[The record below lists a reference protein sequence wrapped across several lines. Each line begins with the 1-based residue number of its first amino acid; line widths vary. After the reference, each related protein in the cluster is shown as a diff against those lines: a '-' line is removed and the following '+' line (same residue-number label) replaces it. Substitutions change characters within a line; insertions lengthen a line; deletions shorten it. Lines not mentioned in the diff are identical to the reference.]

1 MADAAFFEERFE
13 FCVRCVTS
21 LDLPQGS
28 HLPVSFLKPSAISY
42 PLLGFFVNNIFRGFL
57 IFCCFFETCA
67 VSFSLDQSKVVFG
80 RGSSM
85 VYSLGEKIKELR
97 TKQGLSQ
104 EELADKLNAKFGTTI
119 NKGMI
124 SKWENNIG
132 EPRLETARILALFFN
147 VSLDELLGID
157 PKQDDIQTLAAHHEG
172 EEWTE
177 EELAEIE
184 RFKEFVRM
192 KRRQR
197 EQGE

>member
-1 MADAAFFEERFE
+1 LADAAFFEKCFE
-13 FCVRCVTS
+13 LCVGGVAS
-21 LDLPQGS
+21 LDLPQDY
-28 HLPVSFLKPSAISY
+28 HLHVSYLKPLVISY
-42 PLLGFFVNNIFRGFL
+42 PPQGFFVNNIFRVFL
-57 IFCCFFETCA
+57 IFCCFFETCT
-67 VSFSLDQSKVVFG
+67 VLYNLDQSKFG
-80 RGSSM
+80 VWKGIEM
-85 VYSLGEKIKELR
+85 VYTLGEKIKELR

-157 PKQDDIQTLAAHHEG
+157 PKQDDIQTLAAHHES